1 MDASGSAM
9 TSNAA
14 IDREFMAAALALAER
29 GLYTTTPNP
38 RVGCIIV
45 GARDGQVIG
54 EGWHE
59 RAGEA
64 HAEVRALQNAM
75 ARGHDVRGA
84 TVYVSLEPCNHHGRT
99 PPCTDALID
108 AGVARVVA
116 AMRDPNKA
124 AAGGAER
131 LRGAGIEV
139 EFGPLEREAREL
151 NIGWIQR
158 IQTGRPWVRMKI
170 AASLDGRTALANG
183 VSQWITGEEARADGH
198 RWRARA
204 CAVLTGIGTVKQ
216 DDPQLNVRAVPT
228 PRQPLKVVVDRHSEL
243 LPTARLLATGET
255 LVIVANAE
263 AADAALPAHVQRLV
277 LPDANGR
284 IDLAAMV
291 HALGRRGINELHVE
305 AGAKLNGALLGA
317 GIVDELLL
325 YFAPMVLGDDAR
337 GMFALPQTLTSLSSR
352 VRLDVKSVAAVGDD
366 WRLLARVKH
375 RES

>member
-1 MDASGSAM
+1 MLPISPSEYGCAGCWTTEA
-9 TSNAA
+9 TGPVLKIGLVTPYIYPLPGGVNAHV
-14 IDREFMAAALALAER
+14 DE
-29 GLYTTTPNP
+29 LY
-38 RVGCIIV
+38 
-45 GARDGQVIG
+45 
-54 EGWHE
+54 
-59 RAGEA
+59 
-64 HAEVRALQNAM
+64 QNLVV
-75 ARGHDVRGA
+75 RGHDVRGA

-198 RWRARA
+198 CWRARA